1 MCLFINVYDFFP
13 FTLLSNDIFLSI
25 KGKFTLQIAKP
36 LQSSKTTSFE
46 EVW

>member
-1 MCLFINVYDFFP
+1 MCLFINVYDFP

-36 LQSSKTTSFE
+36 LQSSKNHFL
-46 EVW
+46 